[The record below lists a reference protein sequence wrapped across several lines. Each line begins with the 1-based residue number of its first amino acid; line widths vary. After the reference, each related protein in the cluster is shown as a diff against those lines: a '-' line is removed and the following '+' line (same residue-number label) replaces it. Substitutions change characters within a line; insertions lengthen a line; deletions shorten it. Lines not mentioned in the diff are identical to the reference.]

1 MELMTITEVTKAYNV
16 STRQLRYYDQI
27 GLLKSTRKE
36 DYAYRVYDECAV
48 RRLQQ
53 ILILRKLR
61 IPLKQ
66 IASIFN
72 DPCKH
77 QALEIFQSHINELS
91 NEISALQTIK
101 DILVQLAHQLD
112 TNPKEIP
119 ITNCL
124 IEEHLISILDTFHPL
139 KPNFKEAVSM
149 KDLNN
154 VNEVLR
160 QLKDVRIVMLPPFT
174 VVSYQAIGDS
184 PEEEAGDIMYKFIK
198 ETNVYT
204 LKPDARMFGFNHPD
218 PKPGET
224 THGYEV
230 WVTIPDDL
238 EIAAPFVKKKFEGGL
253 YAVHTIDFPNFQEW
267 ELLAHWAN
275 NNDKYVPNYNTQG
288 SEIMHG
294 CLEEHLN
301 WVYMSHMDWPENG
314 IDGKLDLY
322 LPIKY
327 KA

>member
-36 DYAYRVYDECAV
+36 NYAYRVYDESAV

-53 ILILRKLR
+53 ILVLRKLR

-77 QALEIFQSHINELS
+77 QALEIFQSHINELN

-101 DILVQLAHQLD
+101 NLLIQLTDQLD
-112 TNPKEIP
+112 VSSKEIP

-124 IEEHLISILDTFHPL
+124 EETDFISILDTFHPQ
-139 KPNFKEAVSM
+139 KTNFKEAVSM
-149 KDLNN
+149 KNLND
-154 VNEVLR
+154 VNEVLE

-174 VVSYQAIGDS
+174 VVSRQVISDN
-184 PEEEAGDIMYKFIK
+184 PEEEVGDMMYKFIK
-198 ETNVYT
+198 ENNLYT

-224 THGYEV
+224 IHGYEV

-238 EIAAPFVKKKFEGGL
+238 EISSPFVKKKFEGGL
-253 YAVHTIDFPNFQEW
+253 YAVHTIDFPNFHEW
-267 ELLAHWAN
+267 EQLINWAN
-275 NNDKYVPNYNTQG
+275 NNEKYVLNFSPLG
-288 SEIMHG
+288 HEIMGG

-301 WVYMSHMDWPENG
+301 WVYMAHMDWPENG

-322 LPIKY
+322 LPIKP